1 MTQYPEYVKSLLLQ
15 ENDKVFNLA
24 EFRPILRDSTLENIK
39 VPKIQFIPNRI
50 VKLGSTFLLAAHDP
64 TLSLSSSR
72 YTYIRSGG
80 LEIIREPRLMALGSV
95 YN

>member
-1 MTQYPEYVKSLLLQ
+1 MTLNPEYVKSLLLQ

-50 VKLGSTFLLAAHDP
+50 VKQALTSSTLTTRLPLFRRLVTRTSDRGVGK
-64 TLSLSSSR
+64 S
-72 YTYIRSGG
+72 YTSQG
-80 LEIIREPRLMALGSV
+80 
-95 YN
+95 